1 MPPSEEKVA
10 EMDFDVGDLP
20 TNDSN
25 ESELHQEE
33 KKPDVETCL
42 WIAMYSIGRMLLPSA
57 I

>member
-33 KKPDVETCL
+33 KNLTWKV
-42 WIAMYSIGRMLLPSA
+42 RNLL
-57 I
+57 

>member
-33 KKPDVETCL
+33 KKPDVE
-42 WIAMYSIGRMLLPSA
+42 SSELL
-57 I
+57 